1 MGPLSLSPLL
11 ALIAAGP
18 FPIPGFTVDPVV
30 LGQVT
35 VRLAIAF
42 LFTLPIGRER
52 EQDDRSAGVRTFPL
66 VAMAS
71 CGYVLIAVRLFGV
84 TADTQVHLLQGLI
97 TGIGFIGGGAIVKD
111 QEHVR
116 GTATAAGIWATSMI
130 GAAIG
135 YGQLELA
142 FMVSAATFATLR
154 IMTKLRRR
162 GIGRGDT
169 KAVSQGDDGT

>member
-1 MGPLSLSPLL
+1 MPVLPSPLL
-11 ALIAAGP
+11 LRVAAGP
-18 FPIPGFTVDPVV
+18 FPIPGFTIDPVV

-35 VRLAIAF
+35 VRLIVAF
-42 LFTLPIGRER
+42 LLTLPIGLER
-52 EQDDRSAGVRTFPL
+52 EQDDRSAGMRTFPL

-71 CGYVLIAVRLFGV
+71 CGYVLIATRLFGV

-130 GAAIG
+130 GAAVG
-135 YGQLELA
+135 YGQLEMA
-142 FMVSAATFATLR
+142 FLVSVATFATLR
-154 IMTKLRRR
+154 IMTRLRRR
-162 GIGRGDT
+162 AERPGDI
-169 KAVSQGDDGT
+169 AAAQGDDGT